1 MLKDLGITFY
11 FLKNKIFF
19 FLFFSVNTIIFM
31 IFTNFFYK
39 VVPVYSFEFDIN
51 KIRDHHQY
59 MFERKLEEQNEKLR
73 SEARENN
80 K

>member
-1 MLKDLGITFY
+1 MDLNLFNFFGIEYTWTFIVQLGI
-11 FLKNKIFF
+11 L
-19 FLFFSVNTIIFM
+19 LCL
-31 IFTNFFYK
+31 
-39 VVPVYSFEFDIN
+39 VVIMFDIN

-59 MFERKLEEQNEKLR
+59 MFERKLEEQNDKLR

>member
-1 MLKDLGITFY
+1 MDL
-11 FLKNKIFF
+11 N
-19 FLFFSVNTIIFM
+19 LF
-31 IFTNFFYK
+31 NFFGIDFTWTFFVQLLILITLLYIAH
-39 VVPVYSFEFDIN
+39 DIS

>member
-1 MLKDLGITFY
+1 MEIFNIGLDLNWTFLVQVGI
-11 FLKNKIFF
+11 L
-19 FLFFSVNTIIFM
+19 LCL
-31 IFTNFFYK
+31 
-39 VVPVYSFEFDIN
+39 VVIMFDIN

-59 MFERKLEEQNEKLR
+59 MFERKLEEQNDKLR

>member
-1 MLKDLGITFY
+1 MEIFNIGLDLNWTFLVQVGI
-11 FLKNKIFF
+11 L
-19 FLFFSVNTIIFM
+19 LCL
-31 IFTNFFYK
+31 
-39 VVPVYSFEFDIN
+39 VVIMFDIN

-80 K
+80 KYGEN

>member
-1 MLKDLGITFY
+1 MEIFNIGFDLNWTFIVQLGI
-11 FLKNKIFF
+11 L
-19 FLFFSVNTIIFM
+19 LCL
-31 IFTNFFYK
+31 
-39 VVPVYSFEFDIN
+39 VVIMFDIN

>member
-1 MLKDLGITFY
+1 MDFNLFNFFGIEYTWTFIVQLGI
-11 FLKNKIFF
+11 L
-19 FLFFSVNTIIFM
+19 LCL
-31 IFTNFFYK
+31 
-39 VVPVYSFEFDIN
+39 VVIMFDIN

-73 SEARENN
+73 SDIE

>member
-1 MLKDLGITFY
+1 MEIFNIGFDLNWTFLVQVGI
-11 FLKNKIFF
+11 L
-19 FLFFSVNTIIFM
+19 LCL
-31 IFTNFFYK
+31 
-39 VVPVYSFEFDIN
+39 VVIMFDIN

>member
-1 MLKDLGITFY
+1 MEIFNIGLDLNWTFLVQVGI
-11 FLKNKIFF
+11 L
-19 FLFFSVNTIIFM
+19 LCL
-31 IFTNFFYK
+31 
-39 VVPVYSFEFDIN
+39 VVIMFDIN